1 MSTLFTALKNKRIL
15 LSDGAMGTQ
24 LQAKGLPTGE
34 CPESWN
40 QSHPNVVREIA
51 RDYFAAGSDMVLTN
65 TFGGNRTKLEK
76 SKLGDKV
83 ETYNRKAVELAKS
96 EALGR
101 LVVASIGPTGEFM
114 EPVGTATEK
123 DMIEVF
129 TQQVKALRDGGADGL
144 LAETFTAIEE
154 VRAVIIATRDNT
166 DLPALATLTFDKGPK
181 GFHTMMGV
189 SVECAVDELQEAGA
203 QVIGANCGNGIDNMI
218 EIVKMM
224 KPRSSVPI
232 LVHANAGMPQIVGG
246 KTVFPETPEIMAGK
260 LAGLLDAGAT
270 IVGGCCGTNPDH
282 IRAFRAVIDKWLAR
296 AR

>member
-1 MSTLFTALKNKRIL
+1 VSTLFTALKNKRIL